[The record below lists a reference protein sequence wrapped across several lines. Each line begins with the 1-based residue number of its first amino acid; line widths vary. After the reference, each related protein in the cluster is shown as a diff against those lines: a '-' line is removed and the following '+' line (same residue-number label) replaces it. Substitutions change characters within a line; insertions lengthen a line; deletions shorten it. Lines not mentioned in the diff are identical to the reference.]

1 MELYVAKELKDKIEP
16 IEETLALYKKEYED
30 LQAKMSQNFQHIEK
44 VDVHYNGVVKAMLT
58 NKGIMLKE
66 INEFNILKEFQR
78 INKKEDQAKS
88 RIKRQQSSISPSN
101 RDVSPRGD
109 GKDKQ
114 THYVNKLSLVA

>member
-16 IEETLALYKKEYED
+16 IEETLALFKKEYED
-30 LQAKMSQNFQHIEK
+30 LQAKVSQNFDQIEK

-78 INKKEDQAKS
+78 INKKEENAKT
-88 RIKRQQSSISPSN
+88 RIKRE
-101 RDVSPRGD
+101 
-109 GKDKQ
+109 
-114 THYVNKLSLVA
+114 